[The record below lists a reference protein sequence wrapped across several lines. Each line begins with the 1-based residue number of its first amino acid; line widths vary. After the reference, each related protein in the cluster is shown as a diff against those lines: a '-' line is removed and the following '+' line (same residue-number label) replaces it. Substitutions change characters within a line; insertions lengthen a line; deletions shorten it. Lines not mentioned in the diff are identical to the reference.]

1 MICVSYTKFTPCI
14 LSRQRMESQQILKE
28 SSKRGK
34 DKRERER
41 EREREGERGN
51 RKGPAQLNGTG
62 RKPKFLVAI
71 LSLYEFVDKRASVG
85 I

>member
-41 EREREGERGN
+41 ERGN

>member
-1 MICVSYTKFTPCI
+1 MICVPYTKFTPCI

-41 EREREGERGN
+41 ERERGN
-51 RKGPAQLNGTG
+51 RKRPAQLNGTG

-71 LSLYEFVDKRASVG
+71 LSLYEFVDKRAS
-85 I
+85 IEI

>member
-1 MICVSYTKFTPCI
+1 MICVPYTKFTPCI

-34 DKRERER
+34 DKREREER
-41 EREREGERGN
+41 ERERERGN

-85 I
+85 T

>member
-1 MICVSYTKFTPCI
+1 MICVPYTKFTPCI

-41 EREREGERGN
+41 ERERERGN
-51 RKGPAQLNGTG
+51 RKRPAQLNGTG

-71 LSLYEFVDKRASVG
+71 LSLYEFVDKRASIG

>member
-1 MICVSYTKFTPCI
+1 MICVPYTKFTPCV

-41 EREREGERGN
+41 ERERE
-51 RKGPAQLNGTG
+51 
-62 RKPKFLVAI
+62 
-71 LSLYEFVDKRASVG
+71 SVG
-85 I
+85 TERDLLN